1 MKEFDAYLKEFE
13 KNVDSHIE
21 ATIKEIKDFAT
32 KNKITRF
39 VIGMSGG
46 VDCALIS
53 ALVKKAGYEVIAL
66 TMPYEENTS
75 KQRVKG
81 ISDAKKHCLKFDI
94 PIYEVSITNMVNEL
108 LREQD
113 KIKDHFN
120 KYNGNEKMAK
130 ANLLPRARMMN
141 LYYVAQLVNGVVL
154 GTGNLS
160 EYTMGYFTK
169 WGDGGYDYD
178 PIIKYVKSEVYIL
191 AKRIGIIDE
200 ILNKKPSADLWDG
213 QSDEEEMNISYYDID
228 NYIRFPFECDI
239 NVKLKVESAIK
250 RSEHKKRK

>member
-21 ATIKEIKDFAT
+21 ATIKTIKDFAT

-46 VDCALIS
+46 VDCALSS

-94 PIYEVSITNMVNEL
+94 PIYEVSITNMVNDL

-169 WGDGGYDYD
+169 WGAGGYDYD

-239 NVKLKVESAIK
+239 NVKLKVESAIR